1 MSESEEQSMAASPG
15 SATEPSEEA
24 GSQKPAS
31 ATKGLPVFCSLDARV
46 LRMWRI
52 QNLIF
57 TGSLVL
63 AALVG
68 GGLLMILSD
77 APRFIVP
84 AAILAACALMALL
97 AGWLP
102 PHLYSAY
109 RYRMNDVSL
118 ELCSGIFWRKSV
130 LIPVSRVQHVD
141 LQRGPLERRFGLATL
156 QVHTAGTQHA
166 THEIPGLDAQ
176 VALHLREQLA
186 TIADLVIE

>member
-1 MSESEEQSMAASPG
+1 MSESEEQSLAQSPG
-15 SATEPSEEA
+15 SETEPSEDP
-24 GSQKPAS
+24 GSQKPA
-31 ATKGLPVFCSLDARV
+31 ATKAVPVFCSLDARV

-63 AALVG
+63 AALIG
-68 GGLLMILSD
+68 GGLLWILSD

-156 QVHTAGTQHA
+156 QVHTAGTRHA

-176 VALHLREQLA
+176 VALRLREQLA
-186 TIADLVIE
+186 TFADLVIE